1 MVISAAVLELENS
14 KKICA
19 VQIAIANL
27 AFLAFLAILDISNLQ
42 IIIAKPC

>member
-1 MVISAAVLELENS
+1 
-14 KKICA
+14 

-27 AFLAFLAILDISNLQ
+27 AFLANLDISNLQ

>member
-19 VQIAIANL
+19 VQIAIAKR
-27 AFLAFLAILDISNLQ
+27 AFLENLDISNLQ

>member
-1 MVISAAVLELENS
+1 MVISAAELELENS

-27 AFLAFLAILDISNLQ
+27 AFLANLDISNLQ
-42 IIIAKPC
+42 IIIGKPC